1 MIIYFK
7 EHRKFFFLFLI
18 ITFLFYGNSL
28 KNKYSL
34 DDDYVTVTNFPIK
47 GKEKEYVPNH
57 NLVSKGFKGIL
68 KIWKS
73 RYAHDS
79 EGSFD
84 YRPVTTTTFAIEY
97 GIFGQNPFISH
108 FINILLHFFTVWL
121 VFCVLIK
128 LLEQHE
134 NKENIALICALLFLI
149 HPVHTEVVNNIKC
162 RDELLAFSF
171 SMLSFWYCL
180 KVYQKT
186 TIKDILLIVLF
197 LILGLLS
204 KKSAMLILGIIPL
217 SFGFYRKLN
226 VKYLSTLIMALV
238 LTFIITFIIKSNVV
252 SEDIKRTFYHFE
264 NPLYTESFSFFQKLI
279 IALKSFGFYTKL
291 FIFPYPLRF
300 YYGGNLIDYSTTL
313 DFNFFVGVLY
323 ILLSIYII
331 TKYKNKLFIFATL
344 LYLGCI
350 FPFVNFI
357 SPSPGVIAERFVY
370 SASLGFCLIITSGL
384 LIFFKNFNFQSYSQ
398 LLSKP
403 MIYITPLIIISMI
416 YTWNRNNDWK
426 NKLTLF
432 ENDIPH
438 LENSAKANSLLANEY
453 FEMLR
458 LPNKKYP
465 NNILIQKC
473 IKHYSQAI
481 KNDSTLYSA
490 YNNVGVVYYSYLNDI
505 PNSKKYFSLAIT
517 KRPKYS
523 QAYENLGNCYK
534 QEKNIKKSYECYT
547 KAIRYN
553 PKQFTAFS
561 AAIDLFFGQKEYD
574 KSLHVI
580 KIAQQNFPDNYEL
593 IAQEANCNLMKKDTL
608 SAIEK
613 YKEAYDLTPNPNLA
627 QYIAKKYMEIGDTVN
642 AKKYQY

>member
-1 MIIYFK
+1 MILYFK
-7 EHRKFFFLFLI
+7 EHKNVFFTFLVLV
-18 ITFLFYGNSL
+18 FLFYGNSL
-28 KNKYSL
+28 KNKYAL
-34 DDDYVTVTNFPIK
+34 DDDYVTVTNLQEK
-47 GKEKEYVPNH
+47 GKDFFPNH
-57 NLVSKGFKGIL
+57 KLVSKGFKGIP

-79 EGSFD
+79 EGAFD
-84 YRPVTTTTFAIEY
+84 YRPFTTTTFAIEY
-97 GIFGQNPFISH
+97 AIFGQNPFISH
-108 FINILLHFFTVWL
+108 LINLLLYFSTVWL
-121 VFCVLIK
+121 IFCVILKLIESQEYGFSVAF
-128 LLEQHE
+128 L
-134 NKENIALICALLFLI
+134 CALTFLI
-149 HPVHTEVVNNIKC
+149 HPIHTEVVNNLKC
-162 RDELLAFSF
+162 RDELLAFF
-171 SMLSFWYCL
+171 LSLMALMYSL
-180 KVYQKT
+180 KSYDKPT
-186 TIKDILLIVLF
+186 FKNII
-197 LILGLLS
+197 LILIFLSLALFSKRTALL
-204 KKSAMLILGIIPL
+204 AFAIIPL
-217 SFGFYRKLN
+217 SLVFFRKVNL
-226 VKYLSTLIMALV
+226 KFIFILASTLIFAGLIASFV
-238 LTFIITFIIKSNVV
+238 KANFV
-252 SEDIKRTFYHFE
+252 SEKTVRLFYHFE
-264 NPLYTESFSFFQKLI
+264 NPLYTDHVSFFQKIIVGLKTLGFYVKFLI
-279 IALKSFGFYTKL
+279 MPYPFRNYYGFNTFDVTTSLNVYFFIGTGFLTSAGYFIYKLRNKILLFSVLLFLGLIVPFLNVGIPAPGILGERFAYFASFGFAL
-291 FIFPYPLRF
+291 VIAFIFTHYF
-300 YYGGNLIDYSTTL
+300 HTI
-313 DFNFFVGVLY
+313 NFKT
-323 ILLSIYII
+323 ISS
-331 TKYKNKLFIFATL
+331 LF
-344 LYLGCI
+344 
-350 FPFVNFI
+350 
-357 SPSPGVIAERFVY
+357 
-370 SASLGFCLIITSGL
+370 
-384 LIFFKNFNFQSYSQ
+384 
-398 LLSKP
+398 SKP
-403 MIYITPLIIISMI
+403 LIYITVLSVVFMI
-416 YTWNRNNDWK
+416 YSWDRNTDWY

-432 ENDIPH
+432 EADIKH
-438 LENSAKANSLLANEY
+438 QEHSAKANSLLANEY

>member
-1 MIIYFK
+1 MILYFK
-7 EHRKFFFLFLI
+7 EHKNVFFTFLVLV
-18 ITFLFYGNSL
+18 FLFYGNSL
-28 KNKYSL
+28 KNKYAL
-34 DDDYVTVTNFPIK
+34 DDDYITVTNFPEK
-47 GKEKEYVPNH
+47 GKEFNPNH
-57 NLVSKGFKGIL
+57 KLVSKGFKGIA
-68 KIWKS
+68 KIWRS

-97 GIFGQNPFISH
+97 GIFGQNPFVSH
-108 FINILLHFFTVWL
+108 LINLLLYFITVWL
-121 VFCVLIK
+121 LFCI
-128 LLEQHE
+128 LLNLFEDY
-134 NKENIALICALLFLI
+134 KVKFDLAFITAFIFLI
-149 HPVHTEVVNNIKC
+149 HPIHSEVVNNLKC
-162 RDELLAFSF
+162 RDELLAFLFGISA
-171 SMLSFWYCL
+171 LWYGL
-180 KVYQKT
+180 EA
-186 TIKDILLIVLF
+186 IKKPNMKNIVLIILLLT
-197 LILGLLS
+197 LGLLS
-204 KKSAMLILGIIPL
+204 KRNTILFFAVIPL
-217 SFGFYRKLN
+217 CYLLFRKVNFKIILTCALS
-226 VKYLSTLIMALV
+226 VIFIYYLAVLV
-238 LTFIITFIIKSNVV
+238 RNRLVTEKAIRF
-252 SEDIKRTFYHFE
+252 FYHFE
-264 NPLYTESFSFFQKLI
+264 NPLYTDHVSFFQKIIVGIKTLGFYVKFLI
-279 IALKSFGFYTKL
+279 MPYPFRNYYGFNTFDVTTSLNVYFFIGTGFLTSAGYFIYKLRNKILLFSVLLFLGLIVPFLNVGIPAPGILGERFAYFASFGFAL
-291 FIFPYPLRF
+291 
-300 YYGGNLIDYSTTL
+300 
-313 DFNFFVGVLY
+313 
-323 ILLSIYII
+323 
-331 TKYKNKLFIFATL
+331 
-344 LYLGCI
+344 
-350 FPFVNFI
+350 
-357 SPSPGVIAERFVY
+357 VIAFVFTHY
-370 SASLGFCLIITSGL
+370 FHTINFKTISSLF
-384 LIFFKNFNFQSYSQ
+384 
-398 LLSKP
+398 SKP
-403 MIYITPLIIISMI
+403 LIYITVLSVVFMI
-416 YTWNRNNDWK
+416 YSWDRNTDWY

-432 ENDIPH
+432 EADIKH
-438 LENSAKANSLLANEY
+438 QEHSAKANSLLANEY

-465 NNILIQKC
+465 NNILVQKC
-473 IKHYSQAI
+473 IKHYTQAI

-505 PNSKKYFSLAIT
+505 ANAKKYFSLAIT

-613 YKEAYDLTPNPNLA
+613 YKEAYALTPNPNLA